1 VVGDQ
6 KYGSRDRDHP
16 RLALHARS
24 ISFNHPYNGQRVT
37 FESKVPIYFNQ
48 LVGKVTLDNESHRD
62 SDQPVFSRLLIY
74 EISGS
79 VV

>member
-6 KYGSRDRDHP
+6 KYGSRDRNHP

-24 ISFNHPYNGQRVT
+24 ISFKHPYNGQRVT

-48 LVGKVTLDNESHRD
+48 LVGKVNLDNESH
-62 SDQPVFSRLLIY
+62 
-74 EISGS
+74 
-79 VV
+79 